1 MIALVVG
8 YEVLV
13 HYVISKRPERANC
26 FHVRKFLVIHGA
38 SFKDCC
44 IHLLTFSCSVSGL
57 LPLGGAGKY
66 RPKPTAI
73 VTTDQQEPGNQR
85 FEPFYQ
91 QFLNAERRKNIH
103 EFIWTIYVGRNKFGY
118 PAS

>member
-1 MIALVVG
+1 MIALIVA
-8 YEVLV
+8 
-13 HYVISKRPERANC
+13 ISKLPERANLS
-26 FHVRKFLVIHGA
+26 HIRKFLAIHGA

-44 IHLLTFSCSVSGL
+44 VHLLTSSFSASGL

-66 RPKPTAI
+66 RLKPTATI
-73 VTTDQQEPGNQR
+73 RPDQHEPGNPR

-91 QFLNAERRKNIH
+91 QFLNAERRENIH